1 MLVLAMQFSRD
12 SARPEASG
20 SATDLRHGTGAELD
34 GNEA

>member
-20 SATDLRHGTGAELD
+20 GATDLRHGTGAELD